1 MKEVI
6 NINKKEIDEMQ
17 SIINELKNSK
27 DDVHELEK
35 TIKDK
40 GLEKHIDQFEKKY
53 SGQINDFIKE
63 MNQKGDMSNEEKAK
77 LVMEMKKKL
86 TPEQQKQFN
95 TILSALKGY
104 LKKK

>member
-1 MKEVI
+1 MIEVI
-6 NINKKEIDEMQ
+6 SISKKAIDEMQ
-17 SIINELKNSK
+17 SIINDLKNSQSNIN
-27 DDVHELEK
+27 ELEK
-35 TIKDK
+35 TIKDR
-40 GLEKHIDQFEKKY
+40 GLEKHIDKFEKTY

-63 MNQKGDMSNEEKAK
+63 LKQKGDMSKEEKAK